1 MKYEVLPHF
10 ATVCRSV
17 PRLSL
22 AKKETC
28 QCWSVPT
35 CLGLVYFIRL
45 LAQLRRS
52 TQCTQCCLA
61 AKESQIRE
69 KKTMS
74 ARPECAPY
82 PLCLSC
88 CSGGR
93 SPSWSQFKSLL
104 LPGVVGTESRSS
116 SARSKWMKLAE
127 RRAHYSRNARA
138 HMYTRLLLFICTRVT
153 LLPELQND
161 GGSLYSSKCPNNKG
175 QNRFKVD

>member
-10 ATVCRSV
+10 STVCRSA

-22 AKKETC
+22 ARKETC
-28 QCWSVPT
+28 QCWSMPT

-52 TQCTQCCLA
+52 TQCTQCCLV

-74 ARPECAPY
+74 TRPECAPY

-93 SPSWSQFKSLL
+93 SPSWSRFKSLL

-127 RRAHYSRNARA
+127 RRALITVEMHARISTHACYCLYVLMCDTPARA
-138 HMYTRLLLFICTRVT
+138 TKWWSISLLKSMF
-153 LLPELQND
+153 
-161 GGSLYSSKCPNNKG
+161 
-175 QNRFKVD
+175 